1 MKPVIITQDAQSKR
15 NVEAVFALYDEMIN
29 KKQAVQAVEKY
40 LVPGYIQHNPI
51 IPTTA
56 KALGEFFDSVAGAR
70 KNLRVVVHRVIA
82 SGDWVWAH
90 VNFINLYN
98 DDPDDRGV
106 ARVDIYRF
114 NSDGK
119 MVEHWDVLQE
129 VPDPAKAAKFNGMF

>member
-1 MKPVIITQDAQSKR
+1 MKPLIITQDAQSKR

-40 LVPGYIQHNPI
+40 LVPEYIQHNPVV
-51 IPTTA
+51 PTTA

-70 KNLRVVVHRVIA
+70 KNFRVEVHRVIA

-90 VNFINLYN
+90 INFINLYN
-98 DDPDDRGV
+98 DEPNDRGV
-106 ARVDIYRF
+106 AGVDIYRF

-129 VPDPAKAAKFNGMF
+129 VSDPSKAVNTNGMF